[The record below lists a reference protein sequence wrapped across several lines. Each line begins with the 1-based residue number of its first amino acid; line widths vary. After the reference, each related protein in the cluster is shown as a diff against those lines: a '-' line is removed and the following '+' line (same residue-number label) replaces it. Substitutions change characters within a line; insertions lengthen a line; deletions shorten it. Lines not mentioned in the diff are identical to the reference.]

1 MHDVV
6 LNVNEGIP
14 AYLSILHND
23 CGSPFSD
30 DEFQLTG
37 SHLNG
42 LILDPDGLEISEERT
57 TLRVSSS
64 LLFIFDCVQVVDDDI
79 D

>member
-6 LNVNEGIP
+6 LNEGIP
-14 AYLSILHND
+14 AYLSIPHND

-30 DEFQLTG
+30 DEFQLMDL
-37 SHLNG
+37 HLNG

-57 TLRVSSS
+57 TLRETKG
-64 LLFIFDCVQVVDDDI
+64 IH
-79 D
+79 